1 MLKLSLITGV
11 IAPLAA
17 TVTLAG
23 PFPAAARVVEQR
35 RETVV
40 YSDLD
45 LTHPSDIARLSAR
58 VTDALH
64 RVCGPPQRRPLFDVE
79 SQRACVARAQ
89 ALTKPQV
96 AQAVDAARLRPA
108 NTAKTLAQA
117 SPSPFAK
124 R

>member
-1 MLKLSLITGV
+1 MLKLTLVTGA

-17 TVTLAG
+17 AVTLAA
-23 PFPAAARVVEQR
+23 PLPATAHVIEQR

-45 LTHPSDIARLSAR
+45 LTDARDVARLSAR
-58 VTDALH
+58 VTDALQ
-64 RVCGPPQRRPLFDVE
+64 RVCGWPLRRPLFDVE
-79 SQRACVARAQ
+79 PQRVCVARAT
-89 ALTKPQV
+89 ALTQPQV
-96 AQAVDAARLRPA
+96 ARAIATARLRTTNAAETVAEP
-108 NTAKTLAQA
+108 